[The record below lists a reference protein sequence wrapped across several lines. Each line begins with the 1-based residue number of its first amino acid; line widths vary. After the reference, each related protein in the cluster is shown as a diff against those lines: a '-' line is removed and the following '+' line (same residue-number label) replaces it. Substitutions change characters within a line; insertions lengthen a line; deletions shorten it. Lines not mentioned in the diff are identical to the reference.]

1 MHLVYHPE
9 FCITVVSNF
18 SWVLQS
24 SQDEIQNNGY
34 PKFWEGKQ
42 GTIWSRWK
50 WWLLEA
56 YGIFFTAPTIF
67 LFSLLVAWGR
77 GETLYT
83 DIIEIYGGHE
93 HGLGRALLSLFI
105 HSHWTN
111 ISRKKMWINFWPL
124 QAVCVAGVWGFLH
137 VPFQRLQR
145 RLDTIVQLSPFWY
158 KCLTQ

>member
-83 DIIEIYGGHE
+83 DIIEIYGGHTQARS
-93 HGLGRALLSLFI
+93 GLAFPIHTLSLNKYI
-105 HSHWTN
+105 T
-111 ISRKKMWINFWPL
+111 KKKCELTFGLYRRYAL
-124 QAVCVAGVWGFLH
+124 QAFGDSCLSLSNVCNAGWTL
-137 VPFQRLQR
+137 
-145 RLDTIVQLSPFWY
+145 
-158 KCLTQ
+158 